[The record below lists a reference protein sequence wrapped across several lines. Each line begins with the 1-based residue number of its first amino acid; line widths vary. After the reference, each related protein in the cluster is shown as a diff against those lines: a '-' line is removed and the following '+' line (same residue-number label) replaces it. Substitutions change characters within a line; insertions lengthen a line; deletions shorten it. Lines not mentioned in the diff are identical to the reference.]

1 MCLLGRH
8 LRTRDKSLLL
18 MQENIVIVRAKQGN
32 YAMAL
37 QLENEVLATRAK
49 VLDSAHP
56 KTAKAR
62 MIISQLQKAMQ
73 NAP

>member
-1 MCLLGRH
+1 
-8 LRTRDKSLLL
+8 
-18 MQENIVIVRAKQGN
+18 MQENIVIVHEKQGN

-56 KTAKAR
+56 QTAKAR
-62 MIISQLQKAMQ
+62 RIIAWLQETMQ